1 MASLAVSVTE
11 HDHAQGPAEGPL
23 TLVAYVDFQCPHC
36 ALLHPRLME
45 IARELRDS
53 LKLVF
58 RHYPLADVHP
68 QAQRAAEAAEAAAS
82 QGRFWEMASQLF
94 ANQDHLDDE
103 SLVRRA
109 KKANL
114 DARRFRKE
122 LGSGVHAPRVRSDY
136 LGGVRSGVRGTPTLF
151 INGERYEGL
160 LEFDALVGALLK
172 ASKRP

>member
-103 SLVRRA
+103 SLVRRGE
-109 KKANL
+109 KAEP
-114 DARRFRKE
+114 R
-122 LGSGVHAPRVRSDY
+122 APR
-136 LGGVRSGVRGTPTLF
+136 LPEGGGVRAAAPP
-151 INGERYEGL
+151 
-160 LEFDALVGALLK
+160 GA
-172 ASKRP
+172 RPPPG

>member
-82 QGRFWEMASQLF
+82 QGRFWGVAAQLF
-94 ANQDHLDDE
+94 SDQEQLDDAAP
-103 SLVRRA
+103 VRRGERA
-109 KKANL
+109 
-114 DARRFRKE
+114 
-122 LGSGVHAPRVRSDY
+122 HTPAPRV
-136 LGGVRSGVRGTPTLF
+136 
-151 INGERYEGL
+151 
-160 LEFDALVGALLK
+160 
-172 ASKRP
+172 

>member
-82 QGRFWEMASQLF
+82 QGRVLEVAAQLL
-94 ANQDHLDDE
+94 ANQEQLRGQA
-103 SLVRRA
+103 LGRR
-109 KKANL
+109 
-114 DARRFRKE
+114 
-122 LGSGVHAPRVRSDY
+122 
-136 LGGVRSGVRGTPTLF
+136 GG
-151 INGERYEGL
+151 E
-160 LEFDALVGALLK
+160 
-172 ASKRP
+172 